1 MYSASKIVSKTII
14 IQEIQ
19 GKSCHLR
26 AHISHIRGPVAISK
40 SRKAL
45 ETIKIMYQQAKSSQ
59 NSSKIIKISLKS

>member
-1 MYSASKIVSKTII
+1 MYSASKYRLETIK

-40 SRKAL
+40 PRKAL
-45 ETIKIMYQQAKSSQ
+45 ETIKIMYSA
-59 NSSKIIKISLKS
+59 SKIISKQL